1 MALYQ
6 GIIGIAAGSVTTQPI
21 PPVEQD
27 NELLQSLLI
36 EQVVTNKLLAALQPE
51 RDSLDQ
57 LRLDTAAEVL
67 SNEIVIT

>member
-1 MALYQ
+1 MPIFQ
-6 GIIGIAAGSVTTQPI
+6 GIIGIAAGSVTTAPI

-57 LRLDTAAEVL
+57 LRADSAAELL